1 VLEQLI
7 KREPDVFGDLTKQDG
22 GDVSTL
28 MKRNRCATARSIA
41 ELFVGPALTD
51 FDETEFDEDGDDF
64 LGFEDGNVTH
74 DSSYGNVL
82 NPNKLG
88 LQYGLT
94 IFQKHC
100 NNIAQVVVDFIQRL
114 PLGMRTGKTGNKANE
129 QACLWAPL
137 NYR

>member
-1 VLEQLI
+1 MSLA
-7 KREPDVFGDLTKQDG
+7 GLTKQDG

-28 MKRNRCATARSIA
+28 MKRNRCAAACGIA
-41 ELFVGPALTD
+41 ELFVGSALTS

-64 LGFEDGNVTH
+64 LGFENGNVAH
-74 DSSYGNVL
+74 DSRNSNVL
-82 NPNKLG
+82 NPDKLG

-100 NNIAQVVVDFIQRL
+100 NNIVQIVVDFIQRL
-114 PLGMRTGKTGNKANE
+114 PLGMCTGETGNKANE